1 MKTFFFIITLFVA
14 NQALADAVGLRISG
28 GMWSYDV
35 TGDIRNS
42 ANASDNFSLTNDL
55 GMKEDEVFN
64 GFVYIEHPVPI
75 LPNLRLGVVD
85 LKLTGSGTLSAG
97 KTWNGVPITAGAVNS
112 SADLSH
118 TDIGLYYE
126 IWDTGFDFDLGINVK
141 LFDGT
146 VTISD
151 TVPNTATS
159 SFDET
164 VPMLYGHVGIPL
176 VAGFSLAGDMSY
188 ISYDGD
194 KFQDMLIRVRWDSDF
209 LLGVELGYRS
219 LTIDYTDGNE
229 FADVKVDGPY
239 LNATFT
245 F

>member
-1 MKTFFFIITLFVA
+1 MKTILLIISLFVA
-14 NQALADAVGLRISG
+14 NQAFADAVGLRISG

-35 TGDIRNS
+35 TGDIRDS
-42 ANASDNFSLTNDL
+42 ANASDNFSLKNDL
-55 GMKEDEVFN
+55 GMQEDEVFN

-75 LPNLRLGVVD
+75 LPNVRLGVTD
-85 LKLTGSGTLSAG
+85 LKLTGAGNLSAG
-97 KTWNGVPITAGAVNS
+97 KTWNSVPITAGPVNS
-112 SADLSH
+112 SVDLSH
-118 TDIGLYYE
+118 TEIGLYYE
-126 IWDTGFDFDLGINVK
+126 IWDTGFDFDLGVNAK
-141 LFDGT
+141 FFDGT
-146 VTISD
+146 VNISD
-151 TVPNTATS
+151 DNSNSASS

-164 VPMLYGHVGIPL
+164 IPMLYGHIGIPL
-176 VAGFSLAGDMSY
+176 VAGFSIAGDISY

-194 KFQDMLIRVRWDSDF
+194 EFQDTLIRVRWDSDF

-229 FADVKVDGPY
+229 FVDVKVDGPY